1 MQTQHLNDNCYNTI
15 HQLTKTL
22 EFLARAD
29 TYVQDANNAG
39 DDKAKQVWNTIKE
52 DRQKHADMLKGL
64 VTSDL
69 DDQAHLC

>member
-1 MQTQHLNDNCYNTI
+1 MQTQRLSDDCYNTI

-22 EFLARAD
+22 EFLAHAD

-52 DRQKHADMLKGL
+52 DRQKHADMLKEL
-64 VTSDL
+64 VTYEV
-69 DDQAHLC
+69 QNNKF